1 MGALL
6 LPSASSLPT
15 TVRSLQASLRSSW
28 LPGSS
33 LRSLMLLPST
43 VEDLGRVGE
52 LSSLNLAQV
61 LYLLQGPGHPSLHR
75 LDPAT

>member
-1 MGALL
+1 
-6 LPSASSLPT
+6 
-15 TVRSLQASLRSSW
+15 
-28 LPGSS
+28 
-33 LRSLMLLPST
+33 MLLPST
-43 VEDLGRVGE
+43 VEDLGREGE